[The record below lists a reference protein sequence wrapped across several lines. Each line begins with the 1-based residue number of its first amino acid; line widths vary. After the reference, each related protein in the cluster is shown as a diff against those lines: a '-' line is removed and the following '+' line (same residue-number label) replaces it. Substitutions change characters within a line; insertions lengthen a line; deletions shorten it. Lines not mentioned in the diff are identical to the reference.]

1 MLLLSLVES
10 GRRILNLVAT
20 IIKGINH
27 LGIVV
32 KDIDETL
39 SFLREVFGAEEIYR
53 IEVPQMKQLSAVV
66 RIGKD
71 CFELMEPTSPDGP
84 AGQFLATK
92 GGGLHH
98 VSLLCDD
105 VESLCETLEE
115 KGLKVIGKVLE
126 GPLKVAF
133 LHPKSGKGI
142 LYEFTD
148 RSSLDSSL
156 ASAL

>member
-1 MLLLSLVES
+1 
-10 GRRILNLVAT
+10 
-20 IIKGINH
+20 
-27 LGIVV
+27 
-32 KDIDETL
+32 
-39 SFLREVFGAEEIYR
+39 
-53 IEVPQMKQLSAVV
+53 MKQISSIV

-71 CFELMEPTSPDGP
+71 CFELMEPTGPDGP
-84 AGQFLATK
+84 AAQHLASK

-105 VESLCETLEE
+105 VESLCKEFET

-133 LHPKSGKGI
+133 LHPKSAKGL

-148 RSSLDSSL
+148 RPSLDSSL
-156 ASAL
+156 GDEL